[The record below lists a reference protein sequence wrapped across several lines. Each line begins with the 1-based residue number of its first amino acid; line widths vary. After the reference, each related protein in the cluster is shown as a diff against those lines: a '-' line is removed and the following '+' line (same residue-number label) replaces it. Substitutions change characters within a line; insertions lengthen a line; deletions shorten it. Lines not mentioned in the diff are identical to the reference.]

1 MLLKF
6 YHQSYEELLV
16 KLLELQKLVMAEDT
30 DMIAIK
36 TIYGQIQTL
45 FQEQILSVSLEE
57 LDVTVIP
64 LLRSAQTEIYK
75 NLRLLGTELLFLTSS
90 RQRKTRDRRLENVEG
105 KVKELVGYCRGIIE
119 QVKETKQ

>member
-90 RQRKTRDRRLENVEG
+90 RQRKTREQRLENVEG

-119 QVKETKQ
+119 QVKDSH